1 MTIGEKIKQKR
12 IMFHLSKDEL
22 ARRTKS
28 SSKIISS
35 WEKGKLIPTD
45 EQFELLA
52 TALHTTSNELK
63 DDVKTGQTFNN
74 NSIHMVKNPLS
85 RSLIRW
91 IGVVFT
97 PVGVGL
103 IIWSIVDLAVSLSKR
118 VSATKLFIAYIGIP
132 LAAVGIICL
141 IIGFSS
147 SLKWTSYKLKELD
160 NKQEENNEESK
171 NN

>member
-1 MTIGEKIKQKR
+1 MTVGEKIKQKR
-12 IMFHLSKDEL
+12 VMFHLSKDEL
-22 ARRTKS
+22 ARRTKT

-35 WEKGKLIPTD
+35 WEKGKVIPTD

-74 NSIHMVKNPLS
+74 NSIHMVKNPL
-85 RSLIRW
+85 IRW

-103 IIWSIVDLAVSLSKR
+103 IIWSIVDLAVSLAKR
-118 VSATKLFIAYIGIP
+118 VGATKLFIAYIGIP

>member
-1 MTIGEKIKQKR
+1 
-12 IMFHLSKDEL
+12 
-22 ARRTKS
+22 
-28 SSKIISS
+28 
-35 WEKGKLIPTD
+35 
-45 EQFELLA
+45 
-52 TALHTTSNELK
+52 
-63 DDVKTGQTFNN
+63 
-74 NSIHMVKNPLS
+74 
-85 RSLIRW
+85 
-91 IGVVFT
+91 
-97 PVGVGL
+97 
-103 IIWSIVDLAVSLSKR
+103 